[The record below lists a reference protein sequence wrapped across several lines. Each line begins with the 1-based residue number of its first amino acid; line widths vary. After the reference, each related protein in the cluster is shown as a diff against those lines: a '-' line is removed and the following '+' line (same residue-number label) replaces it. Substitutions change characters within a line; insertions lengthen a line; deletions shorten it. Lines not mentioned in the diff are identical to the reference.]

1 MFYDDEKTTE
11 LELPG
16 KTVPAPPPPP
26 PAPPRPATNIVH
38 VDFPASARLRKPM
51 RRDDAASPEPAPVV
65 HMARQHWASRVELRT
80 SWVLRL
86 LAVVVVLAL
95 SFLIL

>member
-11 LELPG
+11 LELPTA
-16 KTVPAPPPPP
+16 KAATPA
-26 PAPPRPATNIVH
+26 APRSNIVH
-38 VDFPASARLRKPM
+38 VDFPASARLRRPA
-51 RRDDAASPEPAPVV
+51 RRPESAMPEPAPVV
-65 HMARQHWASRVELRT
+65 HMARQPHWARRYDLQT

-86 LAVVVVLAL
+86 LAVVLVLAL